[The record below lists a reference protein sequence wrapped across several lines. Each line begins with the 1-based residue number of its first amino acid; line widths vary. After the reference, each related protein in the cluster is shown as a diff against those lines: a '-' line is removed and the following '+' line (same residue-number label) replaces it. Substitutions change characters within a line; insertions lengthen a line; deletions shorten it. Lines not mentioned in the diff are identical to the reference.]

1 MINAD
6 CTVLVCSCDKYADVV
21 GPFAALYRK
30 YWPDCPFETVLVTET
45 DLGQS
50 GFDRTIACGEGLNWC
65 EMLVMALGS
74 VFTSCFKNDDEKI
87 ADDDAE
93 WREANTAWYKEQAAR
108 TEGGKNYYTTV
119 VAPWD
124 PSAQVLIHWFN
135 DTTKTKNNLKPK
147 FSSMV
152 DVKYYLRLYNGT
164 PIDSSY
170 LSTSPADSVYRSV
183 VTSNVEGWIIALTKM
198 HVGDS
203 CTVIVPYQQGYGSYE
218 RGELLKPYSNLVFDI
233 KLVDIYKYKA
243 N

>member
-1 MINAD
+1 M
-6 CTVLVCSCDKYADVV
+6 KKF
-21 GPFAALYRK
+21 PFIL
-30 YWPDCPFETVLVTET
+30 
-45 DLGQS
+45 
-50 GFDRTIACGEGLNWC
+50 I
-65 EMLVMALGS
+65 LVMALGS

-87 ADDDAE
+87 ADDYAE

-124 PSAQVLIHWFN
+124 PNAQVLIHWFN

-152 DVKYYLRLYNGT
+152 DVKYFLRLYDGT

-170 LSTSPADSVYRSV
+170 LSTSPADSLFRCRLNSGVI
-183 VTSNVEGWIIALTKM
+183 EGWAIAIPKM

-203 CTVIVPYQQGYGSYE
+203 CRVIVPYNVGYGTTSS
-218 RGELLKPYSNLVFDI
+218 GEIKPFSTLQFDI
-233 KLVDIYKYKA
+233 KLVGIPKYEM
-243 N
+243 